1 MGGEAGQTRSRER
14 RTAPPVDSGPSA
26 EEAREVLGVP
36 TNADEAEIKR
46 AYRER
51 AKEVHPDRA
60 GGDAEAF
67 KRVTEAYERLV
78 E

>member
-1 MGGEAGQTRSRER
+1 
-14 RTAPPVDSGPSA
+14 
-26 EEAREVLGVP
+26 VLGVAP
-36 TNADEAEIKR
+36 DADEDEIRR

-51 AKEVHPDRA
+51 AKEVHPDAA
-60 GGDAEAF
+60 GGDEEAF